1 MRILKLTFLFLLIIS
16 CKQKKEEIKSELKI
30 ENQKSETTPK
40 EVETK
45 IEMDSVYKLYK
56 KGEVEQYDW
65 DLGFNKAD
73 KYSKVSE
80 SYSEVKIIPTE
91 FIEFSR
97 KFISDSKFQK
107 AHIDFENLIAVV
119 GACEETYVLKKDNW
133 VFDDRNFIN
142 EIGID
147 EKWENTFNY
156 SENIIYF
163 EYTLKEVG
171 TLTMLGF
178 EKINGEWNLTL
189 YIKNDC

>member
-56 KGEVEQYDW
+56 KGEVEKYDW
-65 DLGFNKAD
+65 DLAFNKAD

>member
-1 MRILKLTFLFLLIIS
+1 MRALKLTFLLLLIIS
-16 CKQKKEEIKSELKI
+16 CKQKKEEIKPELKT
-30 ENQKSETTPK
+30 ENHKSETIIQ

-45 IEMDSVYKLYK
+45 IEMVSVYESYK
-56 KGEVEQYDW
+56 KGKVEKYDW
-65 DLGFNKAD
+65 DLAFNKAD
-73 KYSKVSE
+73 KYSKISE
-80 SYSEVKIIPTE
+80 SYSDKEIIPND
-91 FIEFSR
+91 FMEFSR
-97 KFISDSKFQK
+97 KFISNSEFQK
-107 AHIDFENLIAVV
+107 AHIDFDNLIAVV

-133 VFDDRNFIN
+133 VFDDWNFIN

-156 SENIIYF
+156 SDNMFYS

-189 YIKNDC
+189 YIQNDC

>member
-1 MRILKLTFLFLLIIS
+1 MRALKLTFLLLLIIS
-16 CKQKKEEIKSELKI
+16 CKQKKEEIKPELKT
-30 ENQKSETTPK
+30 ENHKSETIIQ

-45 IEMDSVYKLYK
+45 IEMDSVYESYK
-56 KGEVEQYDW
+56 KGKVEKYDW
-65 DLGFNKAD
+65 DLAFNKAD
-73 KYSKVSE
+73 KYSKISE
-80 SYSEVKIIPTE
+80 SYSDKEIIPND
-91 FIEFSR
+91 FMEFSR
-97 KFISDSKFQK
+97 KFISNSEFQK
-107 AHIDFENLIAVV
+107 AHIDFDNLIAVV

-133 VFDDRNFIN
+133 VFDDWNFIN

-156 SENIIYF
+156 SDNMFYS

-189 YIKNDC
+189 YIQNDC

>member
-1 MRILKLTFLFLLIIS
+1 MRALKLTFLLLLIIS
-16 CKQKKEEIKSELKI
+16 CKQKKEEIKPELKT
-30 ENQKSETTPK
+30 ENHKSETITQ

-45 IEMDSVYKLYK
+45 IEMDSVYESYK
-56 KGEVEQYDW
+56 KGKVEKYDW
-65 DLGFNKAD
+65 DLAFNKAD
-73 KYSKVSE
+73 KYSKISE
-80 SYSEVKIIPTE
+80 SYSDKEIIPND
-91 FIEFSR
+91 FMEFSR
-97 KFISDSKFQK
+97 KFISNSEFQK
-107 AHIDFENLIAVV
+107 AHIDFDNLIAVV

-133 VFDDRNFIN
+133 VFDDWNFIN

-156 SENIIYF
+156 SDNMFYS

-189 YIKNDC
+189 YIQNDC

>member
-1 MRILKLTFLFLLIIS
+1 MRALKLTFLLLLIIS
-16 CKQKKEEIKSELKI
+16 CKQKKEEIKPEIKT
-30 ENQKSETTPK
+30 ENHKSETITQ

-45 IEMDSVYKLYK
+45 IEIDSVYESYK
-56 KGEVEQYDW
+56 KGKVEKYDW
-65 DLGFNKAD
+65 DLAFNKAD
-73 KYSKVSE
+73 KYSKISE
-80 SYSEVKIIPTE
+80 SYSDKEIIPNDFME
-91 FIEFSR
+91 FNR
-97 KFISDSKFQK
+97 KFISNSEFQK
-107 AHIDFENLIAVV
+107 THIDFDNLIAVV

-133 VFDDRNFIN
+133 VFDDWNFIN

-156 SENIIYF
+156 SDNMFYF

-189 YIKNDC
+189 YIQNDC